1 MMFNQPGWNQSAED
15 AWLTPPDVWDEP
27 ETTRRDLT
35 VKQALK
41 IMERKNKRMNLY
53 EISSEYAEFIE
64 AFDNGD
70 IPDDAFAD
78 TLDGI
83 HGLFEEK
90 CVSVACSIKND
101 NAMIEALNAEIGRL
115 TERKN
120 AMTRKVESKKGYLM
134 RSMQA
139 VGVDKLKDDPRAH
152 ITIKK
157 NPPKVVF
164 SDKADFLARAKE
176 NGWMYFLNVPQ
187 PEVNVNAVKSALTNG
202 KTIPGV
208 YLEQGK
214 RVDIG

>member
-1 MMFNQPGWNQSAED
+1 MFNQPGWNQSAED

-27 ETTRRDLT
+27 RAERRDLT

-41 IMERKNKRMNLY
+41 IMERKQKRMNLY

-120 AMTRKVESKKGYLM
+120 AMARKVESKKGYLM
-134 RSMQA
+134 RSMDDEGLKHFNDSRVKMKLVNKPPI
-139 VGVDKLKDDPRAH
+139 VG
-152 ITIKK
+152 
-157 NPPKVVF
+157 F
-164 SDKADFLARAKE
+164 SDRQAFAALAKTKGWLHFLH
-176 NGWMYFLNVPQ
+176 VPQ
-187 PEVNVNAVKSALTNG
+187 PDINVAAVCSALENG
-202 KTIPGV
+202 HVLPYV
-208 YLEQGK
+208 HLEK
-214 RVDIG
+214 RRELVIQ